1 MLYILLGSDFGKI
14 KKRLAEIAKGYD
26 VIRFGEGAEAFSA
39 APARLGASGL
49 FSSKIALHLDRP
61 LEDAE
66 SKAFFIEHVK
76 NFANAE
82 TIVIATT
89 LALDA
94 ETKKKIPKNAGVE
107 TFDVQ
112 EEKNESAPS
121 AFALTDAYVKGDR
134 KQMWV
139 LYRKFI
145 ESGMSPEEIH
155 GVLSWQVR
163 ALVLASKSKGAIE
176 AGLKPF
182 VYTKAKSAL
191 MNLQRPPEDISREL
205 VSLYHQ
211 SRAGQGSL
219 ENLLEV
225 FLLKKN

>member
-1 MLYILLGSDFGKI
+1 MLYVLLGSDFVKI
-14 KKRLAEIAKGYD
+14 KKRIVEISKGHE
-26 VIRFGEGAEAFSA
+26 VVRFGEGAEPVASA
-39 APARLGASGL
+39 AARLGSSGL
-49 FSSKIALHLDRP
+49 FSPKIALHLDRP

-66 SKAFFIEHVK
+66 SKSFFIEHVK
-76 NFANAE
+76 NFANAD
-82 TIVIATT
+82 TVVIATA

-107 TFDVQ
+107 TFDVK
-112 EEKNESAPS
+112 EEKEPAPN

-139 LYRKFI
+139 LYRQFI
-145 ESGMSPEEIH
+145 ESGMSAEEIH

-163 ALVLASKSKGAIE
+163 ALVLASKTKGAIE

-191 MNLQRPPEDISREL
+191 ASIQRPPEEVSREL
-205 VSLYHQ
+205 VSIYHQ

-225 FLLKKN
+225 FLLKK

>member
-1 MLYILLGSDFGKI
+1 MLYVLIGSDFGKI
-14 KKRLAEIAKGYD
+14 KKRIAEIAKGHE
-26 VIRFGEGAEAFSA
+26 VVRFGEGAEAFSG
-39 APARLGASGL
+39 APARLNASGL

-61 LEDAE
+61 LEDAD

-76 NFANAE
+76 NFANAN

-107 TFDVQ
+107 TFDLK
-112 EEKNESAPS
+112 EEKDEPAPN

-145 ESGMSPEEIH
+145 ESGMSAEEIH

-163 ALVLASKSKGAIE
+163 ALVLASKTKSAIE

-191 MNLQRPPEDISREL
+191 ANMQRPPEEISREL

-225 FLLKKN
+225 FLLKK